1 MHYFRWNWNHKISV
15 LSKTKLHKNILW
27 DVITNTNDMFLLYM
41 CVYYTYNNLK
51 NNKNHTWCKTYLEMG
66 RKCCRFN
73 TTKIENVPVYVSD
86 YNCTQAGTCENPTA
100 KCGKVTATIF

>member
-1 MHYFRWNWNHKISV
+1 
-15 LSKTKLHKNILW
+15 
-27 DVITNTNDMFLLYM
+27 MFLLYM

-51 NNKNHTWCKTYLEMG
+51 RTKTIPDAKPIQKWAENVAD
-66 RKCCRFN
+66 N

-100 KCGKVTATIF
+100 KCGTVTATIFQQQFITCYPDEQSDVIHLILFNSLIIYIKSK